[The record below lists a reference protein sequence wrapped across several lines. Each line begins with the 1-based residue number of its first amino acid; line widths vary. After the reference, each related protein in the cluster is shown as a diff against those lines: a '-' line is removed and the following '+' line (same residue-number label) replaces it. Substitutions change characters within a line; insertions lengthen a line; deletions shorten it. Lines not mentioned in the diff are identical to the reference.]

1 MITIIKAPY
10 EPEDFSTLQQLYAKR
25 YELFVE
31 GRGWRGLERPDRL
44 DIDEFDDERTIYII
58 KMLDGDIVGGARLR
72 PTLEKHMLNEVFG
85 RLCDGG
91 RPPMGATIYEC
102 SRTFVARRHPQRRA
116 IFAEILLTAAQFCVE
131 NGVDR
136 LTGILETWWLNSYLS
151 LGLDAQPLG
160 MPQESEGMSL
170 LAVSFRVDREVV
182 NTLKTRLSLLE
193 DASARKAAE
202 KNKLH
207 AA

>member
-1 MITIIKAPY
+1 MITIIRAPY
-10 EPEDFSTLQQLYAKR
+10 ERDDFVTLQQLYAKR

-44 DIDEFDDERTIYII
+44 DIDQFDDHHTIYII
-58 KMLDGDIVGGARLR
+58 KSLDGNIVGGARLR

-85 RLCDGG
+85 HLCDEG
-91 RPPMGATIYEC
+91 RPPMGETIYEC

-116 IFAEILLTAAQFCVE
+116 IFAEILLTAAQFCVQ
-131 NGVDR
+131 NGIDR

-151 LGLDAQPLG
+151 LGLDAAPLG

-170 LAVSFRVDREVV
+170 LAVSFHVDQAVV
-182 NTLKTRLSLLE
+182 NTLKARLSLLE
-193 DASARKAAE
+193 EASMRKFVE